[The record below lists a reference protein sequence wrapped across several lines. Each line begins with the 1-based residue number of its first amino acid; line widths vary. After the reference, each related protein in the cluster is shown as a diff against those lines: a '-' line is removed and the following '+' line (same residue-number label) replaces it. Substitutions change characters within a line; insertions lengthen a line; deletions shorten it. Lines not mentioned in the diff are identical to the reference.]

1 MLSPGSPKSLS
12 VLFHLEDQRGPS
24 APPCPRTGASPAAR
38 ARPRGL
44 EQGHGDEPGART
56 GLGAWGACGPG
67 TLLKRVRGNWP
78 APSLRSIIAL
88 LFLLNEQDGSA

>member
-12 VLFHLEDQRGPS
+12 VLFRLEDQRGPS
-24 APPCPRTGASPAAR
+24 APPSPRTGARPAAR

-44 EQGHGDEPGART
+44 KQGHGGEPGART
-56 GLGAWGACGPG
+56 VWALGAACGPG
-67 TLLKRVRGNWP
+67 ALLKRVRGDWP
-78 APSLRSIIAL
+78 APSLRSVIAL